1 VTRVIARIRRWYGAH
16 PLHLLALLA
25 AFALGGYAVRAVV
38 AAGQWQIYALWFL
51 VAIVGHDL
59 LLFPLYSLADL
70 SLRRLLPWRGG
81 GASTAPNR
89 VANPLPPVINHLRV
103 PAGFSLLLLLV
114 WFPLILRLSSSAYH
128 RASGLTAA
136 PYLWRWLAV
145 TGVMFLASAV
155 GYALRLRHAAV
166 KSSPPNGH
174 RPESGLNRERG
185 RGLPTGG
192 TCHTGHVCPSA
203 RERDRG
209 GAPDATSCASDDR
222 CISATAGVG
231 LTFGP
236 DPPRLKERRRRR
248 PGSEAIRDLARL
260 RIIPEMSGKC
270 PRRSS

>member
-1 VTRVIARIRRWYGAH
+1 MTRAIARIRRWYGAR

-25 AFALGGYAVRAVV
+25 AFALAGYAVRAVV
-38 AAGQWQIYALWFL
+38 AAGQWQVYALWFL

-70 SLRRLLPWRGG
+70 SLRRLLPWRE

-89 VANPLPPVINHLRV
+89 AANPQPPVINHLRV
-103 PAGFSLLLLLV
+103 PAGFSLLLLVV

-166 KSSPPNGH
+166 KGSPPSGH
-174 RPESGLNRERG
+174 RPGGGLSGDRG
-185 RGLPTGG
+185 RGLPTGLL
-192 TCHTGHVCPSA
+192 VYPPS
-203 RERDRG
+203 
-209 GAPDATSCASDDR
+209 
-222 CISATAGVG
+222 
-231 LTFGP
+231 
-236 DPPRLKERRRRR
+236 
-248 PGSEAIRDLARL
+248 
-260 RIIPEMSGKC
+260 
-270 PRRSS
+270 